1 MLVRIDASS
10 FDRQNLPNCY
20 KASNNFTVSYKLH
33 SIDQIQQIKGLL
45 QSIANAT
52 PVYLTRT
59 PTGKRLLQLPPVP
72 KSASQIIYHHE
83 SAFGLPEPLL
93 GNANR
98 VDLPR

>member
-10 FDRQNLPNCY
+10 FNRQNLSIYY
-20 KASNNFTVSYKLH
+20 KASTNFTVGYKLH
-33 SIDQIQQIKGLL
+33 SIDQIQQLKGLL

-59 PTGKRLLQLPPVP
+59 PTGKRLLQLPPAP
-72 KSASQIIYHHE
+72 KLASQIIYHDE

-93 GNANR
+93 GNANQ

>member
-10 FDRQNLPNCY
+10 FDRQNLPICY

-59 PTGKRLLQLPPVP
+59 PTQAKGYYSYLLYQNQPHRSSITMNQRLVYLN
-72 KSASQIIYHHE
+72 HC
-83 SAFGLPEPLL
+83 
-93 GNANR
+93 
-98 VDLPR
+98 